1 MNKIVVQKYGGTS
14 IGDVEKLKSI
24 AKKVSDKK
32 EAGFFPIVV
41 VSAMG
46 KSTDELVR
54 MSEEVTFNKKSPDL
68 REKDTLLST
77 GELVSSTL
85 LAISIKSLDK
95 KVISLSGS
103 QAGITTDDIH
113 GSARISDINTSRIL
127 QEIKE
132 DKIIIIAGFQGVNID
147 GDITTLGRGGS
158 DTTAVALAAALN
170 ADVCEIYTD
179 VEGIYTTDPRIVS
192 NAKKLDKINYEDM
205 LEMAVLGA
213 KMHPRSIELAS
224 IYDVPVYVAGTF
236 SKETGTLITKG
247 VNMEKTKTVTGIAID
262 KNVSK
267 ITIKKIKNLPGTAAS
282 ILKPLSDNSISI
294 DVIVQNTPSDG
305 FIDFSFSLSQE
316 DLEKAYEILNNNNT
330 LDFEEVI
337 KGEDF
342 AKVSLVG
349 TGMQNAPG
357 YATEMFNAL
366 GEKNISI
373 DMITT
378 SEIRITCLI
387 NQNDLNKKIL
397 TKDKNLSYIKRLD
410 RTKA

>member
-305 FIDFSFSLSQE
+305 FIDFSFSPHEIVPLKFPFLSS
-316 DLEKAYEILNNNNT
+316 
-330 LDFEEVI
+330 I
-337 KGEDF
+337 KTVAVWF
-342 AKVSLVG
+342 KV
-349 TGMQNAPG
+349 
-357 YATEMFNAL
+357 
-366 GEKNISI
+366 
-373 DMITT
+373 
-378 SEIRITCLI
+378 
-387 NQNDLNKKIL
+387 
-397 TKDKNLSYIKRLD
+397 
-410 RTKA
+410 

>member
-14 IGDVEKLKSI
+14 IGDVEKLKAI

-54 MSEEVTFNKKSPDL
+54 MSEEVTFNEKAPDL

-147 GDITTLGRGGS
+147 GDVTTLGRGGS

-179 VEGIYTTDPRIVS
+179 VEGIFTTDPRIVS

-236 SKETGTLITKG
+236 SKETGTLITQG

-316 DLEKAYEILNNNNT
+316 DLDKAYEILNDNNT

-337 KGEDF
+337 KGEGF

-366 GEKNISI
+366 GEKDISI
-373 DMITT
+373 EMITT
-378 SEIRITCLI
+378 SEIRITCLN
-387 NQNDLNKKIL
+387 NQNDLDIAVNSL
-397 TKDKNLSYIKRLD
+397 HETFELDK
-410 RTKA
+410 

>member
-14 IGDVEKLKSI
+14 IGDVEKLKAI

-54 MSEEVTFNKKSPDL
+54 MSEEVTFNEKAPDL

-147 GDITTLGRGGS
+147 GDVTTLGRGGS

-179 VEGIYTTDPRIVS
+179 VEGIFTTDPRIVS

-236 SKETGTLITKG
+236 SKETGTLITQG

-316 DLEKAYEILNNNNT
+316 DLDKAYEILNDNNT
-330 LDFEEVI
+330 LDFEKVI
-337 KGEDF
+337 KGEGF

-366 GEKNISI
+366 GEKDISI
-373 DMITT
+373 EMITT

-387 NQNDLNKKIL
+387 NQNDLDIAVNSL
-397 TKDKNLSYIKRLD
+397 HETFELDK
-410 RTKA
+410 

>member
-1 MNKIVVQKYGGTS
+1 M
-14 IGDVEKLKSI
+14 
-24 AKKVSDKK
+24 
-32 EAGFFPIVV
+32 
-41 VSAMG
+41 
-46 KSTDELVR
+46 
-54 MSEEVTFNKKSPDL
+54 
-68 REKDTLLST
+68 
-77 GELVSSTL
+77 
-85 LAISIKSLDK
+85 
-95 KVISLSGS
+95 
-103 QAGITTDDIH
+103 
-113 GSARISDINTSRIL
+113 
-127 QEIKE
+127 
-132 DKIIIIAGFQGVNID
+132 
-147 GDITTLGRGGS
+147 GRGGS

-330 LDFEEVI
+330 LDFEEVV

-387 NQNDLNKKIL
+387 NQNDLDIAVNSL
-397 TKDKNLSYIKRLD
+397 HETFELDK
-410 RTKA
+410 

>member
-14 IGDVEKLKSI
+14 IGDVEKLKAI

-54 MSEEVTFNKKSPDL
+54 MSEEVTFNEKAPDL

-147 GDITTLGRGGS
+147 GDVTTLGRGGS

-179 VEGIYTTDPRIVS
+179 VEGIFTTDPRIVS

-236 SKETGTLITKG
+236 SKETGTLITQG
-247 VNMEKTKTVTGIAID
+247 VNMENTKTVTGIAID

-267 ITIKKIKNLPGTAAS
+267 ITIKKIRNLPGTAAS

-316 DLEKAYEILNNNNT
+316 DLDKAYEILNDNNT

-337 KGEDF
+337 KGEGF

-366 GEKNISI
+366 GEKDISI
-373 DMITT
+373 EMITT

-387 NQNDLNKKIL
+387 NQNDLDIAVNSL
-397 TKDKNLSYIKRLD
+397 HETFELDK
-410 RTKA
+410 

>member
-205 LEMAVLGA
+205 LEMAVLRA

-330 LDFEEVI
+330 LDFEEVV

-387 NQNDLNKKIL
+387 NQNDLDIAVNSL
-397 TKDKNLSYIKRLD
+397 HETFELDK
-410 RTKA
+410 

>member
-1 MNKIVVQKYGGTS
+1 MNKIVVKKYGGTS
-14 IGDVEKLKSI
+14 IGDVEKLKAI

-54 MSEEVTFNKKSPDL
+54 MSEEVTFNEKAPDL

-147 GDITTLGRGGS
+147 GDVTTLGRGGS

-179 VEGIYTTDPRIVS
+179 VEGIFTTDPRIVS

-236 SKETGTLITKG
+236 SKETGTLITQG

-316 DLEKAYEILNNNNT
+316 DLDKAYEILNDNNT

-337 KGEDF
+337 KGEGF

-366 GEKNISI
+366 GEKDISI
-373 DMITT
+373 EMITT

-387 NQNDLNKKIL
+387 NQNDLDIAVNSL
-397 TKDKNLSYIKRLD
+397 HETFELDK
-410 RTKA
+410 